1 MTSARVSAGEW
12 QPRGIPFLEPAA
24 MVALKRERSTS
35 IVAGP
40 GAGKTELLAQR
51 AAYLL
56 ETGACPAPYRILAI
70 SFKTD
75 AAENLAARVRMRC
88 APEFAGRFVSVT
100 FDAFTKGLLDRF
112 SNAIPAV
119 WRPTRPYR
127 IAFPTYRTTQQWIQS
142 ARDAAPDRWKWEVEA
157 LKADRFESDILGTC
171 RLPPV
176 PQAPTSAAQFAILHW
191 WRRSLRAPE
200 SSSLS
205 FLGINRLAEL
215 ILRASPQILQAM
227 RATFPFVFVDEFQ
240 DTTFAQYDFLKTAFL
255 GSQAN
260 VTAVG
265 DYKQRIMM
273 WAGARPDAFDEFERD
288 FGAKRVALLFNFRS
302 SPELVRVQHVVAL
315 AMDAGTNPTVSQAA
329 PELNRDIVQ
338 VWRSNRRDVEARS
351 LAAWLASDMTSR
363 GKSPRDYAVLVRQK
377 AEEFEQELQPAFIAS
392 GLTLRNESKVIGK
405 ISLQDLMADDV
416 AMAVYAILRLGA
428 RERSA
433 EAWRIASAYTEVLLE
448 VNPED
453 PVDCLR
459 AEAELD
465 AFLAR
470 LRSLMDANQP
480 NADSAKAAVDEV
492 YSFLG
497 MERIV
502 RSNSRYHSNDL
513 AQVIRDGVVLH
524 LASCADAVGDWH
536 ASLRQFGGTHQVP
549 LLTVHKSKGLEYD
562 TIAFIG
568 LDDNSWWSHTPGN
581 PEGLATFFVAL
592 SRAKQRALFLFCQAR
607 GSRTK
612 VADLYQLLANAGVQ
626 EVSISA

>member
-1 MTSARVSAGEW
+1 MTSSRVSAGTW

-24 MVALKRERSTS
+24 MHALARVRSTS

-75 AAENLAARVRMRC
+75 AAENLAARVRLRC
-88 APEFAGRFVSVT
+88 TSELAGRFVSVT

-112 SNAIPAV
+112 SNAIPSV

-127 IAFPTYRTTQQWIQS
+127 IAFPTYRSTQQWLQS
-142 ARDAAPDRWKWEVEA
+142 ARDEAPDRWKWEVEA
-157 LKADRFESDILGTC
+157 LKADRFESDILGTS
-171 RLPPV
+171 RLPTV
-176 PQAPTSAAQFAILHW
+176 PQAPTSATQFAILHW
-191 WRRSLRAPE
+191 WQRSLRAPE
-200 SSSLS
+200 GSSLS

-215 ILRASPQILQAM
+215 ILRASPHILQAM
-227 RATFPFVFVDEFQ
+227 RATYPFVFVDEFQ
-240 DTTFAQYDFLKTAFL
+240 DTTFAQYDFLKAAFL

-265 DYKQRIMM
+265 DYKQRIMI

-288 FGAKRVALLFNFRS
+288 FNAERVALHFNFRS

-315 AMDAGTNPTVSQAA
+315 AMDAGTIPTMSQAA
-329 PELNRDIVQ
+329 PELSRDVVQ
-338 VWRSNRRDVEARS
+338 VWRSTRRDIEARS
-351 LAAWLASDMTSR
+351 LATWLSSDMTSR

-377 AEEFEQELQPAFIAS
+377 ADEFEQELQPAFGAT
-392 GLTLRNESKVIGK
+392 GLALRNESKVIGK
-405 ISLQDLMADDV
+405 TSLQDLMSDDV
-416 AMAVYAILRLGA
+416 AVAVHAILRLGA

-433 EAWRIASAYTEVLLE
+433 DAWRVASAYAEVLLD
-448 VNPED
+448 VNPEE

-459 AEAELD
+459 AEAELET
-465 AFLAR
+465 FLAR
-470 LRSLMDANQP
+470 LRSLMDVKRP
-480 NADSAKAAVDEV
+480 NADSARAAVDEV
-492 YSFLG
+492 YAFLG

-502 RSNSRYHSNDL
+502 RSSPRYHSNDL

-524 LASCADAVGDWH
+524 LASCADAGGDWQ
-536 ASLRQFGGTHQVP
+536 ATLRQFEGAHQVP

-568 LDDNSWWSHTPGN
+568 LDDSSWWSHTPGN

-607 GSRTK
+607 GSRAK
-612 VADLYQLLANAGVQ
+612 VADLYQLLADAGVP
-626 EVSISA
+626 EVSTSS